1 MSREHDLV
9 VVGGGIAGTMA
20 VLAAASRGVDAVWI
34 ADRIGLEDQSA
45 HWHGHLHRGR
55 LYDPVREADLIDE
68 LSRNVAFWWSDA
80 AVRFHADVETIA
92 VGPDE
97 EWAAEFQRD
106 RLGRP
111 ARSTPSPDYIRTD
124 VASVRTDEAI
134 LEGPAFLGAATD
146 AAAARTHRIDGR
158 CTSLTQRAGRWEARW
173 RADDGAAGL
182 VRAKTV
188 ILATGTDVPAL
199 VPPAVR
205 LDRVVDARLSRMLVL
220 RGELPKAAAIV
231 PSRSAGGL
239 FFASREIPGART
251 EGERVW
257 LVSDGF
263 SSPGTASRGALTD
276 GWWACSVLERL
287 SEFVREEVLAGTRV
301 GGYRAAKSRLE
312 SSPTEVPAEGFAL
325 DTDRSF
331 VSLTPSK
338 WSTSP
343 TAAVQAVAALL
354 PDPVPLPARIA
365 AMVELLAGVTAT
377 EANPFRETWQGLD
390 AWVPFTDLRTAGAAA
405 LRAAS
410 SVFEPPLRTVGTRPA
425 FVPDRV
431 AVA

>member
-1 MSREHDLV
+1 MSRQHDLL
-9 VVGGGIAGTMA
+9 VVGGGVAGTMA
-20 VLAAASRGVDAVWI
+20 ALAAASRGFDVVWI
-34 ADRIGLEDQSA
+34 ADRISLEDQSA

-80 AVRFHADVETIA
+80 AVRFHTDVATIA
-92 VGPDE
+92 VGPDRA
-97 EWAAEFQRD
+97 WAAEFERE

-111 ARSTPSPDYIRTD
+111 ARPTPSPAYLRDD

-134 LEGPAFLGAATD
+134 LDGPAFLGAAST
-146 AAAARTHRIDGR
+146 AAASRAERVSGR
-158 CTSLTQRAGRWEARW
+158 CVALTQRAGIWEARW
-173 RADDGAAGL
+173 RAEDGTAGVAL
-182 VRAKTV
+182 ARTA

-199 VPPAVR
+199 LPPSVR

-220 RGELPKAAAIV
+220 RGALPKAAAIV

-239 FFASREIPGART
+239 FFASREVPGARR
-251 EGERVW
+251 GAERIW

-263 SSPGTASRGALTD
+263 SSPGTAFRGGLTD

-287 SEFVREEVLAGTRV
+287 SGFVREDVLQDTRV

-312 SSPTEVPAEGFAL
+312 SSPAEVPAEGYAL
-325 DTDRSF
+325 DADRSF

-343 TAAVQAVAALL
+343 TSAAQALAALL
-354 PDPVPLPARIA
+354 PDPLPVPARIA
-365 AMVELLAGVTAT
+365 AMVELLGDVSAHAT
-377 EANPFRETWQGLD
+377 QPFLETWQGLD
-390 AWVPFTDLRTAGAAA
+390 AWVPYGDLRSAGTAA
-405 LRAAS
+405 LRAAA
-410 SVFEPPLRTVGTRPA
+410 SVFDEPASTASALLPG
-425 FVPDRV
+425 RV
-431 AVA
+431 A

>member
-1 MSREHDLV
+1 MSRQHDLV
-9 VVGGGIAGTMA
+9 VVGGGVAGTMA
-20 VLAAASRGVDAVWI
+20 VLAAASRGLDVVWI

-80 AVRFHADVETIA
+80 AVRFHTDVATIA
-92 VGPDE
+92 VGPDQ
-97 EWAAEFQRD
+97 EWAAEFERE

-111 ARSTPSPDYIRTD
+111 ARRSPSPAYLRDD

-134 LEGPAFLGAATD
+134 LDGPAFLGAATR
-146 AAAARTHRIDGR
+146 AAASRATRIDGR
-158 CTSLTQRAGRWEARW
+158 AVALAQRAGTWEARW
-173 RADDGAAGL
+173 RAEDGTAGVARAAT
-182 VRAKTV
+182 A
-188 ILATGTDVPAL
+188 ILATGTEVPAL
-199 VPPAVR
+199 LPAAVR

-239 FFASREIPGART
+239 FFASREVPGARS
-251 EGERVW
+251 GAERVW

-263 SSPGTASRGALTD
+263 SSPGTASRGGLTD

-287 SEFVREEVLAGTRV
+287 SGFVREDVLAGTRV

-312 SSPTEVPAEGFAL
+312 SSPAEVPAEGYAL

-343 TAAVQAVAALL
+343 TSAAQALAALL
-354 PDPVPLPARIA
+354 PDPLPVASRIA
-365 AMVELLAGVTAT
+365 AMVELLGDVSAHASQ
-377 EANPFRETWQGLD
+377 PFRETWQGLD
-390 AWVPFTDLRTAGAAA
+390 AWVPYGA
-405 LRAAS
+405 LRAAGTAALRS
-410 SVFEPPLRTVGTRPA
+410 AASVFDEPAGVVAPVFHPG
-425 FVPDRV
+425 RV
-431 AVA
+431 A

>member
-1 MSREHDLV
+1 
-9 VVGGGIAGTMA
+9 MA
-20 VLAAASRGVDAVWI
+20 VLAAASRGIDTVWI
-34 ADRIGLEDQSA
+34 ADRVGLGDQSA

-80 AVRFHADVETIA
+80 AVRFHTDVATIA

-97 EWAAEFQRD
+97 EWAAAFERD

-111 ARSTPSPDYIRTD
+111 ARRSPSPAYLRDD

-134 LEGPAFLGAATD
+134 LDGPGFLGAASRAAD
-146 AAAARTHRIDGR
+146 ARAVRIAGR
-158 CTSLTQRAGRWEARW
+158 CTALVQRPGGWEARW
-173 RADDGAAGL
+173 RGADGSAGMA
-182 VRAKTV
+182 RADSV
-188 ILATGTDVPAL
+188 ILATGTGVPAL
-199 VPPAVR
+199 VPTTVR

-220 RGELPKAAAIV
+220 RSDLPKAAAIV

-239 FFASREIPGART
+239 FFASREIPGARI
-251 EGERVW
+251 GAERVW

-263 SSPGTASRGALTD
+263 SSPGTAFRGGLTD

-287 SEFVREEVLAGTRV
+287 AGFVREDVLRGAQV
-301 GGYRAAKSRLE
+301 SGYRAAKSRLE

-343 TAAVQAVAALL
+343 TSAARALSAL
-354 PDPVPLPARIA
+354 IPDRLPLPARVA
-365 AMVELLAGVTAT
+365 SMVELLADVSAHGSRS
-377 EANPFRETWQGLD
+377 FRETWQGLD
-390 AWVPFTDLRTAGAAA
+390 RWMPYGD
-405 LRAAS
+405 LRAAGIPALHAAA
-410 SVFEPPLRTVGTRPA
+410 SVFDEPAEGAGTAPSFA
-425 FVPDRV
+425 PGRV
-431 AVA
+431 A

>member
-1 MSREHDLV
+1 MSTQHDLV
-9 VVGGGIAGTMA
+9 VVGGGVAGTMA
-20 VLAAASRGVDAVWI
+20 VLAAASRGLDAVWV

-80 AVRFHADVETIA
+80 AVRFHTDVATIA
-92 VGPDE
+92 VGPDR
-97 EWAAEFQRD
+97 EWAAEFERE

-111 ARSTPSPDYIRTD
+111 ARPSASPAYLRDD

-134 LEGPAFLGAATD
+134 LDGPAFLGAATR
-146 AAAARTHRIDGR
+146 AASSRATRIDGR
-158 CTSLTQRAGRWEARW
+158 CVALAQRGGVWEARW
-173 RADDGAAGL
+173 RAEDGTVGA
-182 VRAKTV
+182 VRARTA

-199 VPPAVR
+199 LPDAVR

-220 RGELPKAAAIV
+220 RGGLPKAAAIV

-239 FFASREIPGART
+239 FFASREVPGARS
-251 EGERVW
+251 GAERVW

-263 SSPGTASRGALTD
+263 SSPGTAPRGGLTD

-287 SEFVREEVLAGTRV
+287 AGFVREDVLSGTRV

-312 SSPTEVPAEGFAL
+312 SSPAEVPAEGYAL

-343 TAAVQAVAALL
+343 TSAAQALAALL
-354 PDPVPLPARIA
+354 PDPLPVSSRIA
-365 AMVELLAGVTAT
+365 AMVELLGEVSAHAT
-377 EANPFRETWQGLD
+377 QPFRETWQGLEG
-390 AWVPFTDLRTAGAAA
+390 WVPYSALRSAGTAALQSAASVFDEPIGAAA
-405 LRAAS
+405 
-410 SVFEPPLRTVGTRPA
+410 PA
-425 FVPDRV
+425 FSPSRV
-431 AVA
+431 A